1 MKKTL
6 LLLIILLTFGAGFA
20 FYRDIP
26 VDNPYYEA
34 IKKALDNGIFTVIY
48 NADKFEGD
56 TPVTRFE
63 MAVMV
68 NKLLD
73 YTDESKIPLVG
84 ELNRIAQSLDVM
96 EKHLS
101 ALSKT
106 FEEVSDKAEL
116 SLRIAQEMEEN
127 FNAFLKKYDSRVD
140 EVDQR
145 LAELS
150 MNLNSIEKAVKN
162 IEVNINDIT
171 NEISEH
177 GTRISKLE
185 SELEKADLVEM
196 KDMVKTNNSELNRLS
211 KDIDSINS
219 QMRIYMISLL
229 LVGILATI
237 GIFIK

>member
-1 MKKTL
+1 
-6 LLLIILLTFGAGFA
+6 
-20 FYRDIP
+20 
-26 VDNPYYEA
+26 
-34 IKKALDNGIFTVIY
+34 
-48 NADKFEGD
+48 
-56 TPVTRFE
+56 
-63 MAVMV
+63 
-68 NKLLD
+68 
-73 YTDESKIPLVG
+73 
-84 ELNRIAQSLDVM
+84 
-96 EKHLS
+96 
-101 ALSKT
+101 
-106 FEEVSDKAEL
+106 
-116 SLRIAQEMEEN
+116 MEEN

-150 MNLNSIEKAVKN
+150 MKLDSIEKAVKN

-177 GTRISKLE
+177 GTRITKLE

>member
-1 MKKTL
+1 VKKTL

-211 KDIDSINS
+211 KDVDSINS

>member
-1 MKKTL
+1 VKKTL

-150 MNLNSIEKAVKN
+150 MKLDSIEKAVKN

>member
-6 LLLIILLTFGAGFA
+6 LLLIILFAFGAGFA

-96 EKHLS
+96 EKHFS

-177 GTRISKLE
+177 GTRITKLE

-211 KDIDSINS
+211 KDVDSINS